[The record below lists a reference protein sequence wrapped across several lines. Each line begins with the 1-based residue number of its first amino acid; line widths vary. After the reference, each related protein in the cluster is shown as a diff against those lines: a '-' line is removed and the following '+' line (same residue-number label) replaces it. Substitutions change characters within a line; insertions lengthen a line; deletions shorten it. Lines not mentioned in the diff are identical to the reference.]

1 MSVILRASSFLSRKA
16 KCAFCG
22 ARFSSSVTRSRTS
35 LSASLVLED
44 GTRLKGYSF
53 GHSKSTSGEVVFNT
67 GLTGY
72 PEALTDPSYRGQ
84 ILALTYPIVGNY
96 GVPSTTERDKYGL
109 LKYVESENIQVS
121 GLLVQDYS
129 HNYSHWNAVKSLSE
143 WLQEEKIPALY
154 GIDTRMLTKT
164 IRDKGTVLGK
174 IEFEDQP
181 VEFVDPNQRNLTADV
196 SVKKTQIFGKG
207 NPYKVIVVDCG
218 VKQNMIRHLVMVIFN
233 HYSMRMCRI

>member
-1 MSVILRASSFLSRKA
+1 MLFFLS
-16 KCAFCG
+16 F
-22 ARFSSSVTRSRTS
+22 
-35 LSASLVLED
+35 D
-44 GTRLKGYSF
+44 
-53 GHSKSTSGEVVFNT
+53 
-67 GLTGY
+67 
-72 PEALTDPSYRGQ
+72 
-84 ILALTYPIVGNY
+84 
-96 GVPSTTERDKYGL
+96 
-109 LKYVESENIQVS
+109 QVS

-196 SVKKTQIFGKG
+196 SVEKTQIFGKG

-218 VKQNMIRHLVMVIFN
+218 VKQNMIRHLVMRGAEVHLVPWN
-233 HYSMRMCRI
+233 YDYSDDIYDGLFISNGPGDPALAWDAVLNLRKVCKNRT